1 MPICATSAIMGRCF
15 VSRSSRGTRW
25 RIGVLLVLLGSAGCV
40 DGPFARANPYDPK
53 ASVEM
58 RIETSVDTLRGIG
71 SIGEFVLVSNPEF
84 PQYAPQWNAS
94 PATYVDNLGNGVFRL
109 RIVPATPVVITVS
122 ARWETRV
129 ASTTFV
135 VAP

>member
-1 MPICATSAIMGRCF
+1 MGRCA
-15 VSRSSRGTRW
+15 VCRSARRTPWGIAALLAVLGT
-25 RIGVLLVLLGSAGCV
+25 LGCV

-58 RIETSVDTLRGIG
+58 RIETSVDTLRGVG
-71 SIGEFVLVSNPEF
+71 SIGEFVLVSTPEY

-94 PATYVDNLGNGVFRL
+94 PATYLDNLGNGVFRL

-122 ARWETRV
+122 VRWENRV